1 MSLTSVLNFKYL
13 KVKAALKSIWKLG
26 LIYALLTPLMC
37 YFEVAHLEGGRSM
50 VVSMIVLPVIF
61 FVASL
66 VSLSVYHHVQANKPK
81 YITLFHMVNN
91 VARLLLGL
99 VVALVYFFVIQQ
111 EYRMLF
117 TVNLLIFY
125 LIALFFTS
133 VHFIGCERKQK

>member
-1 MSLTSVLNFKYL
+1 MSLTSVLNFKDI
-13 KVKAALKSIWKLG
+13 KVKTALKSIWKLG

-37 YFEVAHLEGGRSM
+37 YFEVTHLEGGRSM

-66 VSLSVYHHVQANKPK
+66 VSLSVYHYVQANKPK

-99 VVALVYFFVIQQ
+99 VVALVYFFIIQH
-111 EYRMLF
+111 EHRMLF

-125 LIALFFTS
+125 LVALFFTS
-133 VHFIGCERKQK
+133 VHFIVCERKQK